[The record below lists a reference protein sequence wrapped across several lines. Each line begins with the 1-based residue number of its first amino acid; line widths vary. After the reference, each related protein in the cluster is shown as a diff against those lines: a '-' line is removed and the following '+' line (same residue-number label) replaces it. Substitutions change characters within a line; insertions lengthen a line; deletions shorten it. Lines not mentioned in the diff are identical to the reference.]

1 MVKYV
6 FGIGGVK
13 NMVEQTVT
21 LNNGIKM
28 PSVGYGTFRVKDSDE
43 LASIV
48 TLAIKEGYRHID
60 TAHIYGNEESVG
72 RGIKSAIDEGIVT
85 REELFVT
92 SKVWNDGLTYVDTL
106 AAYEESI
113 RKLGLEYLDLYI
125 IHWPGPDDHFIEVY
139 KALEELY
146 NNKKVKTI
154 GVSNF
159 HVHHLEKLLANT
171 SVVPAVNQIEF
182 QPRLTQLEVR
192 EYCQKHSIQVEA
204 WSPLMNGEILN
215 DPTLVEIAEKYQK
228 SPAQIVLRWDLQN
241 AVITIP
247 KSMTPSRIRENLN
260 VFDFSLTEEELDRV
274 SSLNEDFHYGPNPE
288 EYNFNH

>member
-1 MVKYV
+1 MIVMT
-6 FGIGGVK
+6 
-13 NMVEQTVT
+13 NETVT
-21 LNNGIKM
+21 LNNGVHI
-28 PSVGYGTFRVKDSDE
+28 PAVGYGTFRVKDSDE
-43 LASIV
+43 LAEMV

-72 RGIKSAIDEGIVT
+72 RGIKKAIDEGIVT

-92 SKVWNDGLTYVDTL
+92 SKVWNDGLSYDETI

-113 RKLGLEYLDLYI
+113 QKLGLDYLDLYI
-125 IHWPGPDDHFIEVY
+125 IHWPGQDDNYIEVY

-146 NNKKVKTI
+146 NNKRVKTI

-171 SVVPAVNQIEF
+171 TIVPAVNQIEF
-182 QPRLTQLEVR
+182 QPRLTQIEVR
-192 EYCQKHSIQVEA
+192 EYCKKHGIQVEA

-215 DPTLVEIAEKYQK
+215 DPTLVEIAEKYNK
-228 SPAQIVLRWDLQN
+228 STAQVILKWDLQN
-241 AVITIP
+241 DVITIP

-260 VFDFSLTEEELDRV
+260 IFDFTLTDEDVEKI
-274 SSLNEDFHYGPNPE
+274 SALNEDFHYGANPE
-288 EYNFNH
+288 VFNFK

>member
-1 MVKYV
+1 M
-6 FGIGGVK
+6 IIH
-13 NMVEQTVT
+13 TVT
-21 LNNGIKM
+21 LNNGVHM
-28 PSVGYGTFRVKDSDE
+28 PKVGYGTFRVKDSED
-43 LASIV
+43 LAEMV

-72 RGIKSAIDEGIVT
+72 RGIKKAIDEGIVT

-92 SKVWNDGLTYVDTL
+92 SKVWNDGLSYEDTI

-125 IHWPGPDDHFIEVY
+125 IHWPGLDDNYIEVY

-146 NNKKVKTI
+146 NSKRVKTI

-159 HVHHLEKLLANT
+159 HVQHLEKLLANT

-182 QPRLTQLEVR
+182 QPRLTQLDVR
-192 EYCQKHSIQVEA
+192 EYCKKHGIQVEA

-228 SPAQIVLRWDLQN
+228 STAQVVLRWDLQN
-241 AVITIP
+241 HVITIP
-247 KSMTPSRIRENLN
+247 KSMTPSRIRENIDI
-260 VFDFSLTEEELDRV
+260 FDFNLSEDELGKI

-288 EYNFNH
+288 VFNFK

>member
-1 MVKYV
+1 MT
-6 FGIGGVK
+6 I
-13 NMVEQTVT
+13 QTVT
-21 LNNGIKM
+21 LNNGVQM
-28 PSVGYGTFRVKDSDE
+28 PKVGYGTFRVKDSED
-43 LASIV
+43 LAEMV

-72 RGIKSAIDEGIVT
+72 RGIKKAIDEGIVT

-92 SKVWNDGLTYVDTL
+92 SKVWNDGLTYADTIT
-106 AAYEESI
+106 AYEESI

-125 IHWPGPDDHFIEVY
+125 IHWPGLNDNFIEVY

-146 NNKKVKTI
+146 NNKRVKTI

-171 SVVPAVNQIEF
+171 TVVPAVNQIEF

-192 EYCQKHSIQVEA
+192 ECCEKHGIQVEA

-215 DPTLVEIAEKYQK
+215 IPTLVEIANKYQK
-228 SPAQIVLRWDLQN
+228 STAQVVLKWDLQN
-241 AVITIP
+241 NVITIP
-247 KSMTPSRIRENLN
+247 KSMTPSRIRENLDI
-260 VFDFSLTEEELDRV
+260 FEFELSDEELEKI

-288 EYNFNH
+288 VFNFK

>member
-1 MVKYV
+1 M
-6 FGIGGVK
+6 IIH
-13 NMVEQTVT
+13 TVT
-21 LNNGIKM
+21 LNNGVHM
-28 PSVGYGTFRVKDSDE
+28 PKVGYGTFRVKDSED
-43 LASIV
+43 LAEMV

-72 RGIKSAIDEGIVT
+72 RGIKKAIGEGIVT

-92 SKVWNDGLTYVDTL
+92 SKVWNDGLSYEDTI

-125 IHWPGPDDHFIEVY
+125 IHWPGLDDNYIEVY

-146 NNKKVKTI
+146 NSKRVKTI

-159 HVHHLEKLLANT
+159 HVQHLEKLLANT

-182 QPRLTQLEVR
+182 QPRLTQLDVR
-192 EYCQKHSIQVEA
+192 EYCKKHGIQVEA

-228 SPAQIVLRWDLQN
+228 STAQVVLRWDLQN
-241 AVITIP
+241 HVITIP
-247 KSMTPSRIRENLN
+247 KSMTPSRIRENIDI
-260 VFDFSLTEEELDRV
+260 FDFNLSEDELGKI

-288 EYNFNH
+288 VFNFK

>member
-1 MVKYV
+1 MTS
-6 FGIGGVK
+6 
-13 NMVEQTVT
+13 QTVT
-21 LNNGIKM
+21 LNNGVHI
-28 PSVGYGTFRVKDSDE
+28 PAVGYGTFRVKDSDE
-43 LASIV
+43 LAEKV

-72 RGIKSAIDEGIVT
+72 RGIKKAIDEGLVT

-92 SKVWNDGLTYVDTL
+92 SKVWNDGLTYDETIE
-106 AAYEESI
+106 AYEESI
-113 RKLGLEYLDLYI
+113 QKLGLDYLDLYI
-125 IHWPGPDDHFIEVY
+125 IHWPGQDDNYIEVY

-146 NNKKVKTI
+146 NKNKVKTI

-171 SVVPAVNQIEF
+171 TVVPAVNQIEF

-192 EYCQKHSIQVEA
+192 EYCKKHGIQVEA

-215 DPTLVEIAEKYQK
+215 DPTLVEIAEKYHK
-228 SPAQIVLRWDLQN
+228 STAQVVLKWDLQN
-241 AVITIP
+241 DVITIP
-247 KSMTPSRIRENLN
+247 KSMTPSRFRENLDIY
-260 VFDFSLTEEELDRV
+260 DFTLSGEELEKI

-288 EYNFNH
+288 VYNFK

>member
-1 MVKYV
+1 MT
-6 FGIGGVK
+6 IH
-13 NMVEQTVT
+13 TVT
-21 LNNGIKM
+21 LNNGVHM
-28 PSVGYGTFRVKDSDE
+28 PKVGYGTFRVKDSED
-43 LASIV
+43 LAEMV

-72 RGIKSAIDEGIVT
+72 RGIKKAIGEGIVT

-92 SKVWNDGLTYVDTL
+92 SKVWNDGLSYEDTI

-125 IHWPGPDDHFIEVY
+125 IHWPGLDDNYIEVY

-146 NNKKVKTI
+146 NSKRVKTI

-159 HVHHLEKLLANT
+159 HVQHLEKLLANT

-182 QPRLTQLEVR
+182 QPRLTQLDVR
-192 EYCQKHSIQVEA
+192 EYCKKHGIQVEA

-228 SPAQIVLRWDLQN
+228 STAQVVLRWDLQN
-241 AVITIP
+241 HVITIP
-247 KSMTPSRIRENLN
+247 KSMTPSRIRENIDI
-260 VFDFSLTEEELDRV
+260 FDFNLSEDELGKI

-288 EYNFNH
+288 VFNFK